1 MNQNLIVVWVV
12 LAVAQV
18 VYLIYPAPHR
28 EGDAVPSDVFA
39 AALGAV
45 AVVQSIGIVMLLRVR
60 AFNPV
65 RTGRLDP
72 ASKSGNVQ
80 LFSTLLLAWV
90 LCIGIAMYGLVLRFL
105 HFERAYT
112 LPFALAAACLFLLA
126 RPWNAKLKKPS
137 NAADLASSNAPIL
150 R

>member
-1 MNQNLIVVWVV
+1 MNQQLVVVWVV

-45 AVVQSIGIVMLLRVR
+45 AVVQSIGIVILLRVR

-65 RTGRLDP
+65 RT
-72 ASKSGNVQ
+72 V
-80 LFSTLLLAWV
+80 AW
-90 LCIGIAMYGLVLRFL
+90 IRRPRAAMSSSS
-105 HFERAYT
+105 
-112 LPFALAAACLFLLA
+112 
-126 RPWNAKLKKPS
+126 RPCSWPG
-137 NAADLASSNAPIL
+137 SSA
-150 R
+150 